1 MLSRAIS
8 ENSFKAIQDNKL
20 ENKIKIEEPI
30 LAKTPAFLIGSFMIG
45 ISTRT
50 VKELISCGN
59 LHRPFFKLKD

>member
-30 LAKTPAFLIGSFMIG
+30 LAKIPAFLIGSFMIG

-50 VKELISCGN
+50 VKELIS
-59 LHRPFFKLKD
+59 